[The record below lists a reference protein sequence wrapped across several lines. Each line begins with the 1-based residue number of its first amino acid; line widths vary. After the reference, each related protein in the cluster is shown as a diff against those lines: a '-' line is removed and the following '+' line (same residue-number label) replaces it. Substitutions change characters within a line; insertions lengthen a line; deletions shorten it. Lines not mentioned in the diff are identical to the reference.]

1 MYPTPFSRP
10 PFHGPRLPFS
20 LYSPKFRNEGPAV
33 LKTADSTVPSGD
45 RSSANIYQRAAQLQ
59 ESPIRG
65 VDFARLSREEKS
77 ALLQQILLRK
87 IHGISFS
94 PYMDGQSPGVQIS
107 EQQIRERLAII
118 QPYTHWIRSFS
129 CIDGNQE
136 IARIAQE
143 AGLKTMVGVDL
154 GDDLEANEEEL
165 ANGIAVAQA
174 GHADIFVVGNENL
187 LRQDLTEQQ
196 LLEYI
201 ERAKAAVPGVPVSF
215 VDAYFLFENHPAV
228 AEAVDVLLVNCYPFW
243 ESCAAEYALLYMKE
257 MYRRAQRVANG
268 KKVIISETGWP
279 TEGTPFGDA
288 VPSYDN
294 ALEYFIKTCQWAEEE
309 GIEIFYFS
317 SLDESWKVG
326 DEGDVGAYWGLWDQ
340 HGNLKYV

>member
-1 MYPTPFSRP
+1 M
-10 PFHGPRLPFS
+10 
-20 LYSPKFRNEGPAV
+20 
-33 LKTADSTVPSGD
+33 
-45 RSSANIYQRAAQLQ
+45 YQRAFQLQ

-65 VDFARLSREEKS
+65 EDLSALSRQQKI
-77 ALLQQILLRK
+77 ALLQQILRRK

-94 PYMDGQSPGVQIS
+94 PYVDGQSPGTQIS
-107 EQQIRERLAII
+107 EEQIRERLAII
-118 QPYTHWIRSFS
+118 QPYTRWIRSFS

-136 IARIAQE
+136 IARIAHE
-143 AGLKTMVGVDL
+143 NGLKTMVGVDL
-154 GDDLEANEEEL
+154 GEDLEANEEEL

-228 AEAVDVLLVNCYPFW
+228 AEAVDILLVNCYPFW
-243 ESCAAEYALLYMKE
+243 ESCAADYALLYMKE

-279 TEGTPFGDA
+279 TEGTPFGAA

-294 ALEYFIKTCQWAEEE
+294 ALDYFIRTYQWADEE
-309 GIEIFYFS
+309 GVEIFYFS

-326 DEGDVGAYWGLWDQ
+326 AEGDVGAYWGLWDKD
-340 HGNLKYV
+340 GNLKYV